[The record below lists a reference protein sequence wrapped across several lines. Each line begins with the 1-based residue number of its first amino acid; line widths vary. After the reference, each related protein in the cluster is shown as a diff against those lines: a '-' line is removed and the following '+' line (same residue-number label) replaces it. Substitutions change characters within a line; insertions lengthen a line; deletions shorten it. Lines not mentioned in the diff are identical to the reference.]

1 MNIEINHDQNIQ
13 LQRILMNSPW
23 KDVAWIMDKLELT
36 IAEEL
41 EAKNT
46 QDELTRAIL
55 NANWTDRRAPVGKPA
70 VKKLGRPRKG

>member
-1 MNIEINHDQNIQ
+1 MIIDINHDQNIQ

-55 NANWTDRRAPVGKPA
+55 NANWTGGKASVRKPTDKQ
-70 VKKLGRPRKG
+70 VGRPRKG

>member
-1 MNIEINHDQNIQ
+1 MNIEMNQEQNLQ

-55 NANWTDRRAPVGKPA
+55 NANWTDRKAPVRKPT